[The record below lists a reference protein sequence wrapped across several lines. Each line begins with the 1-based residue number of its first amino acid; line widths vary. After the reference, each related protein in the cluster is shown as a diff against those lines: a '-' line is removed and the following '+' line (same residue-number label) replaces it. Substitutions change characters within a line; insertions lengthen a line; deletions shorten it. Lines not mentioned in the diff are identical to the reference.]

1 MGEPDR
7 QRCGGCGRPIHEDR
21 AACLYCGWSKVPESD
36 ESEKAHP
43 PPPSPGPRT
52 FRPGA
57 TTGSFL
63 LWSLTAAAG
72 AAFSWRHAGRL
83 PGEDARLAFQLLAGA
98 LLLLGPLAF
107 IAHLVRMAVVAVIVH
122 PVEGLLLSGGRR
134 VAWEEIE
141 RVEYQ
146 GARAIP
152 DYALARILMDLL
164 RSLSGMLAAGNYG
177 LLIILLLIGVACLLP
192 LAAFASGVLFPV
204 FVLLSPWQ
212 PRVAI
217 FLKDGGRLAWRDLR
231 HEADFVHLVERGL
244 SGRLLP

>member
-1 MGEPDR
+1 MGDPDR

-21 AACLYCGWSKVPESD
+21 VACLYCGWSKVPESD
-36 ESEKAHP
+36 ESGTAHP
-43 PPPSPGPRT
+43 PPSPLEPRT

-72 AAFSWRHAGRL
+72 AAASWSHSER
-83 PGEDARLAFQLLAGA
+83 PAFRLLAAA

-107 IAHLVRMAVVAVIVH
+107 IAHLVRMAVVKVIVH

-141 RVEYQ
+141 RVEYH

-164 RSLSGMLAAGNYG
+164 RSLSGMLAGGIHGMAW
-177 LLIILLLIGVACLLP
+177 LLLLLLLIGVACLLP